1 MAGPSSIRQ
10 AVEWVREAVQQ
21 GRYLTHEP
29 HFGKRCRERGI
40 SLVDAVNAI
49 RNATAC
55 ATYDGRA
62 PSQDGTNWR
71 VTGPCIE
78 GTPIT
83 VGVEAFLDEQGRT
96 VLLITVF

>member
-1 MAGPSSIRQ
+1 M
-10 AVEWVREAVQQ
+10 RE

-29 HFGKRCRERGI
+29 HFGRRCRERTI
-40 SLVDAVNAI
+40 SLADAVNAI
-49 RNATAC
+49 RNTTAC
-55 ATYDGRA
+55 TTYDGRE

-78 GTPIT
+78 GEPIT
-83 VGVEAFLDEQGRT
+83 VGVEAFLDEQGQM